1 MRYFIVEELE
11 GAAEVA
17 WSPIGFKKMWGGEAY
32 ETKLKASE
40 DEAFSRYWFT
50 ATDFL

>member
-17 WSPIGFKKMWGGEAY
+17 WSPIGFKKM
-32 ETKLKASE
+32 
-40 DEAFSRYWFT
+40 
-50 ATDFL
+50 